1 MKKNIT
7 PIEINKENFLK
18 FGDLISTNGL
28 KEKPKTKNENTAQNI
43 PAKTT
48 VVNFGVS
55 GFHLIVT
62 EYKAKPDAEINP
74 IIAPRALPE
83 ILSL

>member
-1 MKKNIT
+1 MSAK
-7 PIEINKENFLK
+7 
-18 FGDLISTNGL
+18 GL
-28 KEKPKTKNENTAQNI
+28 NDKPKTQKEKKAQNR
-43 PAKTT
+43 PAKKT

-62 EYKAKPDAEINP
+62 EYKANPVAEINP